1 MNASNVADIGEGV
14 WEDLS
19 NFTPRNFIFRDLE
32 FASMEGLLQSLK
44 FPLLSKQARLRTL
57 SGIKA
62 KRLGQKKKW
71 YLDHTLYWLDS
82 PISRHSN
89 DYMLLVNE
97 AFDAMYEQNQDY
109 QSLLSKTKGLIL
121 IHSHGKSDPNHTI
134 LTELEFTNILERLRA

>member
-1 MNASNVADIGEGV
+1 MSIIDIADIGEGE
-14 WEDLS
+14 WEELS
-19 NFTPRNFIFRDLE
+19 NFTPRKFLFRNFE

-71 YLDHTLYWLDS
+71 YLDQMLYWIDM
-82 PISRHSN
+82 PISRHSSE
-89 DYMLLVNE
+89 YMLLVNE
-97 AFDAMYEQNQDY
+97 AFDAMYQQNPDY
-109 QSLLSKTKGLIL
+109 QILLSKTKGLRL

-134 LTELEFTNILERLRA
+134 LTELEFINILERLR